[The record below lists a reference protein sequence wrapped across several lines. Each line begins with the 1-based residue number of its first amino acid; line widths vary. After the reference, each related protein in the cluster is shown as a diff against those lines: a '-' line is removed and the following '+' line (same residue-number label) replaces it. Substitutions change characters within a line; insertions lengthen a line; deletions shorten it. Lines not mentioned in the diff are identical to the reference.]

1 MARKQQKLI
10 NYHSSGTSATNP
22 MGAVISNLDYGEIAV
37 RTNPNEPKL
46 YIRTGEN
53 TYAVFLDSSATLNL
67 ITAHTDGA
75 IEAIAS
81 DLAELSGSTSAFIY
95 TVVTD
100 YATKDYA
107 NSVSAK
113 AYNDATANTETVSGY
128 IATYI
133 YETLATSADVQ
144 TVNNSVNNV
153 ANNLAGALATVNTFS
168 ASVYNNY
175 AKHAE
180 VGTASASAVTV
191 ASKYTDKVSGDVAT
205 YIYETLA
212 TSASV
217 KTVSDRIN
225 NVANDLAGASATVNT
240 FSGSI
245 ITYVDDKLST
255 VYKFKGSVA
264 TYEVLP
270 STGNKIGDVYNVVSA
285 HGTTAETEYTPA
297 GTNYAWNGTSWD
309 ALGGTLDLSNYVTN
323 ADFSD
328 IRDDVNDIA
337 ANLAGASATVNTFS
351 ASVYN
356 DYATKD
362 YANSVSAKAYN
373 DATANTETVS
383 GYIATYIY
391 ETLAT
396 SADVQT
402 VNNSVNNV
410 ANNLAGALAT
420 VNTFSA
426 SVYNNYAKHAE
437 VGTASASAVT
447 VASKYTDKVSG
458 DVATYIYET
467 LATSASVKTVSDKL
481 NEVDGDLEE
490 LSASTITIE
499 STANSALQ
507 SFKLGTL
514 ASSSST
520 QSGAKAGYTA
530 GGAATLDLTY
540 LVIDCG
546 DF

>member
-217 KTVSDRIN
+217 KTVSD
-225 NVANDLAGASATVNT
+225 
-240 FSGSI
+240 
-245 ITYVDDKLST
+245 
-255 VYKFKGSVA
+255 
-264 TYEVLP
+264 
-270 STGNKIGDVYNVVSA
+270 
-285 HGTTAETEYTPA
+285 
-297 GTNYAWNGTSWD
+297 
-309 ALGGTLDLSNYVTN
+309 
-323 ADFSD
+323 
-328 IRDDVNDIA
+328 
-337 ANLAGASATVNTFS
+337 
-351 ASVYN
+351 
-356 DYATKD
+356 
-362 YANSVSAKAYN
+362 
-373 DATANTETVS
+373 
-383 GYIATYIY
+383 
-391 ETLAT
+391 
-396 SADVQT
+396 
-402 VNNSVNNV
+402 
-410 ANNLAGALAT
+410 
-420 VNTFSA
+420 
-426 SVYNNYAKHAE
+426 
-437 VGTASASAVT
+437 
-447 VASKYTDKVSG
+447 
-458 DVATYIYET
+458 
-467 LATSASVKTVSDKL
+467 KL